1 MVGQSISMKYPEA
14 QIISNLDMTT
24 YMAVIGLYQSCV
36 VGKANAPLPPKLYA
50 SKHIDDWAQGHLVA
64 LTCDTAVKYASS
76 KAKSAMGKFTKPRF
90 LERHIRSRS
99 VSTSSSLHDT
109 YP

>member
-1 MVGQSISMKYPEA
+1 LNS
-14 QIISNLDMTT
+14 DMTT
-24 YMAVIGLYQSCV
+24 YMAVIGLYQACV

-64 LTCDTAVKYASS
+64 LTCDTAAKYASS
-76 KAKSAMGKFTKPRF
+76 KAKSAMHTFSKPRF

-99 VSTSSSLHDT
+99 VAGPSEA
-109 YP
+109 